1 MPRLTARNKKI
12 IANVV
17 RRWAHTIYGTHPE
30 TVERVQKILDPVY
43 RKITV
48 GRNVKIKAKKK
59 GERATSV
66 WKTTRLK
73 GPKIHVV
80 RSPLAFRIAA
90 GVLRGYVS
98 KVDAKQMCRAYGIDD
113 SFVDGLRRDSLLDTR
128 RDPHWYRSSSALA
141 EAWEKTLETPIRGA
155 IQAVFAEVDD
165 AGPQAA
171 VLARRRSNRR
181 RRQVNADEQM
191 EKYQVVFSRALSDAP
206 PVSRNAQIREIE
218 NNHVW
223 EITKNTFQ
231 RSEIRG
237 NRTTLG
243 NFWQREDGGHTASD
257 RLAHV
262 PHSSRERSATHCRIE
277 ASGIDSAWGTNYID
291 AEILCEGMGF
301 KHPEQ
306 TWQRELVHAAPM
318 VMTFRTQALVCLGRP
333 VVHKNRDGELHNDEG
348 PAVVYPD
355 GAKQYWVDGHALG
368 VLGEKI
374 VDKPEL
380 LTLEDISREPNEE
393 IKRLAIEAYGWG
405 RYLDEIGAKVV
416 DRRENDVDNTIEA
429 LVEIE
434 ETLERSAW
442 DQGSRRF
449 VPEGVPIKRR
459 KLVLA
464 CRSTARQ
471 YFLAVPAEIQT
482 CEEGQQWLH
491 AGASTDI
498 VDTMN
503 YPVRLLGAS

>member
-1 MPRLTARNKKI
+1 MTRLTARNKKI

-17 RRWAHTIYGTHPE
+17 SRWAHTIYGTHPE

-48 GRNVKIKAKKK
+48 NRNVKVKTNKK
-59 GERATSV
+59 GARTTYV

-113 SFVDGLRRDSLLDTR
+113 SFVDALRKDSLLNTR

-141 EAWEKTLETPIRGA
+141 EAWEKTLEKPIRSA
-155 IQAVFAEVDD
+155 IEAVFAETDD
-165 AGPQAA
+165 IGPQAVA
-171 VLARRRSNRR
+171 LARRRRR
-181 RRQVNADEQM
+181 RRQSDAGEQK
-191 EKYQVVFSRALSDAP
+191 EKYRGVFAQALADLP
-206 PVSRNAQIREIE
+206 PVSRRSQIREIE
-218 NNHVW
+218 NSHVW
-223 EITKNTFQ
+223 ETTKNTFR
-231 RSEIRG
+231 RSQLRG
-237 NRTTLG
+237 DRTTLG
-243 NFWQREDGGHTASD
+243 NFWQREDGGHKASEQ
-257 RLAHV
+257 LAHV

-277 ASGIDSAWGTNYID
+277 ASGIDGAWGTNYID
-291 AEILCEGMGF
+291 AEVLCTGMGF
-301 KHPEQ
+301 KHPDQ

-333 VVHKNRDGELHNDEG
+333 VVHQNRDGELHNDEG

-374 VDKPEL
+374 VDKPET
-380 LTLEDISREPNEE
+380 LTLEDIARELNEE

-434 ETLERSAW
+434 EIMEGSRW
-442 DQGSRRF
+442 DQSSRRF
-449 VPEGVPIKRR
+449 VQEGTPIKRR

-471 YFLAVPAEIQT
+471 YFLAVPAETQT

-491 AGASTDI
+491 AGASTDV

>member
-1 MPRLTARNKKI
+1 MPRLTVRNKKL

-17 RRWAHTIYGTHPE
+17 RRWAHTIYGTNPE
-30 TVERVQKILDPVY
+30 TVERIQKILDPVY

-48 GRNVKIKAKKK
+48 GRNVKVKPKKK
-59 GERATSV
+59 SDRATYV
-66 WKTTRLK
+66 WKATRLK

-90 GVLRGYVS
+90 SVLRGYVS

-113 SFVDGLRRDSLLDTR
+113 AFVDGLRKDSLLDTR
-128 RDPHWYRSSSALA
+128 RDPHWYRNSSPMA
-141 EAWEKTLETPIRGA
+141 EAWEKTLEKPIRGA
-155 IQAVFAEVDD
+155 IAAVFEENDNT
-165 AGPQAA
+165 GPQA
-171 VLARRRSNRR
+171 LAMARQARRR
-181 RRQVNADEQM
+181 RRQSEADIAA
-191 EKYQVVFSRALSDAP
+191 EKYRAMFAGLLSDLP
-206 PVSRNAQIREIE
+206 PVSRSAEIRSLE
-218 NNHVW
+218 NSHVW
-223 EITKNTFQ
+223 EVTKNTFRRSQ
-231 RSEIRG
+231 RWG
-237 NRTTLG
+237 AQTTLG

-262 PHSSRERSATHCRIE
+262 PHSSRERAATHCRIE
-277 ASGIDSAWGTNYID
+277 ASGIDSTWGTTYID
-291 AEILCEGMGF
+291 AEVLSAGMGF
-301 KHPEQ
+301 KHPAQ

-368 VLGEKI
+368 ALGEKI
-374 VDKPEL
+374 VEKPE
-380 LTLEDISREPNEE
+380 TLMLADINREINEE

-405 RYLDEIGAKVV
+405 RYLDEIGAKVI

-434 ETLERSAW
+434 DIVERPTW
-442 DQGSRRF
+442 MGGRF
-449 VPEGVPIKRR
+449 AQEGTPIKKR

-471 YFLAVPAEIQT
+471 YFLAVPEEIQT

-491 AGASTDI
+491 AGASTD
-498 VDTMN
+498 VVNTMN

>member
-1 MPRLTARNKKI
+1 MPRLSARNKKI

-17 RRWAHTIYGTHPE
+17 SRWAHTIYGTQPE
-30 TVERVQKILDPVY
+30 SAERVQKILDPVY

-48 GRNVKIKAKKK
+48 GRNVKKKARKK
-59 GERATSV
+59 GERDTFV
-66 WKTTRLK
+66 WKTTKLQ

-98 KVDAKQMCRAYGIDD
+98 KVDAKQMCAAYGIDD

-128 RDPHWYRSSSALA
+128 RDPHWYRNSSPLA
-141 EAWEKTLETPIRGA
+141 EAWEKTLEKPIRGA
-155 IQAVFAEVDD
+155 IQAVFAEEDEI
-165 AGPQAA
+165 GPQAVA
-171 VLARRRSNRR
+171 LARRARR
-181 RRQVNADEQM
+181 RRQADDGEQF
-191 EKYQVVFSRALSDAP
+191 EKYRAVFAQVLADLP
-206 PVSRNAQIREIE
+206 PVSRVSQIREIE
-218 NNHVW
+218 NSHVW
-223 EITKNTFQ
+223 ETTKNNFQ
-231 RSEIRG
+231 RSTLRG
-237 NRTTLG
+237 TRTTLG
-243 NFWQREDGGHTASD
+243 NFWQREEGGHTASD
-257 RLAHV
+257 QLAHV

-277 ASGIDSAWGTNYID
+277 ASGIDGTWGTNYID
-291 AEILCEGMGF
+291 AEILCAGMGF
-301 KHPEQ
+301 THPDQ
-306 TWQRELVHAAPM
+306 TWQRELAHAAPM
-318 VMTFRTQALVCLGRP
+318 VMTFRTQALVLLGRP

-368 VLGEKI
+368 VIGEKI
-374 VDKPEL
+374 VDKPET
-380 LTLEDISREPNEE
+380 LTLEDINREVNEE

-405 RYLDEIGAKVV
+405 RYLDEIGAKII
-416 DRRENDVDNTIEA
+416 DRRENDVDNTVEA

-434 ETLERSAW
+434 EIAETSRW
-442 DQGSRRF
+442 DSLSRRF
-449 VPEGVPIKRR
+449 AAEGTPIKKR

-471 YFLAVPAEIQT
+471 YFLAVPPEVET

-491 AGASTDI
+491 AGASTHV